1 VVDSERRII
10 LPPEMASRYGF
21 RPGAEVFI
29 DEVMNGLRLR
39 MPVTHLAKVYV
50 EPTNRCNLECRIC
63 MRHEWS
69 EPLGE
74 MDGETFSRIIEGLRG
89 FSPVPLVFFGGLG
102 EPLAHPDIV
111 KMVAQASTLG
121 AQVELITN
129 GTLLT
134 REMSRKLIEA
144 GLDML
149 WVSLDGAN
157 PESYADVR
165 LGAAFPEVIAN
176 VSVFRD
182 ACHLAFPHRPQI
194 GVVFVAMKRNIADLP
209 AILSLGSQLG
219 ARRFL
224 VTNVLPYTAE
234 MRDEIL
240 YSRALGDFVYGA
252 LLDLPKLDL
261 NEETRDSFY
270 RVMRSGKNV
279 AFGGSR
285 LGETNNRCPFIESGA
300 AAISWEGNVSPCLP
314 LLHSN
319 MNFLDGRE
327 RFSRKY
333 VVGNIKDGD
342 LQTLWNKPEYVALR
356 ERVKIFDCSPCYICG
371 GCDLAE
377 ANEEDCFGN
386 SFPTCGGC
394 LWAQGVIRCP

>member
-1 VVDSERRII
+1 MQATDFKEKRQSGDIQSSKVERRAVVDSERRII
-10 LPPEMASRYGF
+10 FPPEMASRYGF

-50 EPTNRCNLECRIC
+50 EPT
-63 MRHEWS
+63 
-69 EPLGE
+69 
-74 MDGETFSRIIEGLRG
+74 
-89 FSPVPLVFFGGLG
+89 
-102 EPLAHPDIV
+102 
-111 KMVAQASTLG
+111 
-121 AQVELITN
+121 
-129 GTLLT
+129 
-134 REMSRKLIEA
+134 
-144 GLDML
+144 
-149 WVSLDGAN
+149 
-157 PESYADVR
+157 
-165 LGAAFPEVIAN
+165 
-176 VSVFRD
+176 
-182 ACHLAFPHRPQI
+182 
-194 GVVFVAMKRNIADLP
+194 
-209 AILSLGSQLG
+209 
-219 ARRFL
+219 
-224 VTNVLPYTAE
+224 
-234 MRDEIL
+234 
-240 YSRALGDFVYGA
+240 
-252 LLDLPKLDL
+252 
-261 NEETRDSFY
+261 
-270 RVMRSGKNV
+270 
-279 AFGGSR
+279 
-285 LGETNNRCPFIESGA
+285 NRCPFIESGA

-394 LWAQGVIRCP
+394 LWAQGIIRCP